1 MNQPPYG
8 DQGYGPN
15 ADPNEPGDSNGGQG
29 PHGNPGERSQPG
41 AYGNQG
47 QSGPYGNPGV
57 PGQPGPYGNPGE
69 PGQPGPYGKPGV
81 PGQPGPYGN
90 PGQSGPYGNPGQPG
104 QPGQPNGPGT
114 GSKVNFLD
122 SLKGGV
128 GGMPPKT
135 LAIIGGAILLV
146 IILLLVIVFG
156 VFGDSEERDRK
167 AVVKAANEF
176 VDTMRNGDKFSDLN
190 DLMCSRNQADED
202 VAEEIDEEMAAM
214 GYTLAELMALEGDL
228 DELDGVEITDRDVE
242 FTSDQRREAEVYIVD
257 SSWTFR
263 HIDGDWKPCNSY
275 GGFSDIEADDLF

>member
-1 MNQPPYG
+1 MNRPPYG

-15 ADPNEPGDSNGGQG
+15 ADPNEHGDSNGGQG
-29 PHGNPGERSQPG
+29 PHGNPGEPSQPG
-41 AYGNQG
+41 SYGTQG
-47 QSGPYGNPGV
+47 QSGPYGNPGASD
-57 PGQPGPYGNPGE
+57 PSGAYGNPGNQGQPGPYGNPGE
-69 PGQPGPYGKPGV
+69 PGQPG
-81 PGQPGPYGN
+81 
-90 PGQSGPYGNPGQPG
+90 
-104 QPGQPNGPGT
+104 QPNGPGA
-114 GSKVNFLD
+114 GSKANFLD

-190 DLMCSRNQADED
+190 DLLCSRNQADED

-214 GYTLAELMALEGDL
+214 GYTLAELSETDG
-228 DELDGVEITDRDVE
+228 EWDGVEITERDVE
-242 FTSDQRREAEVYIVD
+242 FTSDQRREAEVYID
-257 SSWTFR
+257 DNSETFR
-263 HIDGDWKPCNSY
+263 HIDGDWKLCSSY

>member
-29 PHGNPGERSQPG
+29 PHGNPGEPSQPG
-41 AYGNQG
+41 PYGNQG
-47 QSGPYGNPGV
+47 QSGPYGNPG
-57 PGQPGPYGNPGE
+57 GPDQSGAYGNPGNQGH
-69 PGQPGPYGKPGV
+69 PGSFGNQGQP
-81 PGQPGPYGN
+81 
-90 PGQSGPYGNPGQPG
+90 GPYGNPGQPG
-104 QPGQPNGPGT
+104 QPGQPNGPGA
-114 GSKVNFLD
+114 GSKANFLD

-176 VDTMRNGDKFSDLN
+176 VDTMRDGDKFSDLN
-190 DLMCSRNQADED
+190 DLLCSRNQADED

-214 GYTLAELMALEGDL
+214 GYTLAELLELEG
-228 DELDGVEITDRDVE
+228 ELDGVEITERDVE
-242 FTSDQRREAEVYIVD
+242 FTSDQRREAEVYIGD
-257 SSWTFR
+257 ISQTFR
-263 HIDGDWKPCNSY
+263 HIDGDWKLCSSY

>member
-47 QSGPYGNPGV
+47 QPGPYGNPGV
-57 PGQPGPYGNPGE
+57 PGQPGPYGNPG
-69 PGQPGPYGKPGV
+69 GPDQSGA
-81 PGQPGPYGN
+81 YGN
-90 PGQSGPYGNPGQPG
+90 PGNQGHPGSFGNQGQPGPYGNPGQPG
-104 QPGQPNGPGT
+104 QPNGPGA
-114 GSKVNFLD
+114 GSKANFLD

-176 VDTMRNGDKFSDLN
+176 VDTMRDGDKFSDLN
-190 DLMCSRNQADED
+190 DQLCSRNQADED

-214 GYTLAELMALEGDL
+214 DYTLAEVFEL
-228 DELDGVEITDRDVE
+228 DGELDGVEITERDVE
-242 FTSDQRREAEVYIVD
+242 FTSEQRREAEVYID
-257 SSWTFR
+257 DNSETFR
-263 HIDGDWKPCNSY
+263 HIDGDWKLCSSY
-275 GGFSDIEADDLF
+275 GGFSYIEEADDLF

>member
-15 ADPNEPGDSNGGQG
+15 ADPNEPGDSNEGQG

-47 QSGPYGNPGV
+47 Q
-57 PGQPGPYGNPGE
+57 PGPYGNPGE
-69 PGQPGPYGKPGV
+69 PGQPGPYGNPGNQ
-81 PGQPGPYGN
+81 GQP
-90 PGQSGPYGNPGQPG
+90 GPYGNPGQPG
-104 QPGQPNGPGT
+104 QPGQPNGPGA
-114 GSKVNFLD
+114 GSKANFLD

-176 VDTMRNGDKFSDLN
+176 VDTMRDGDKFSDLN
-190 DLMCSRNQADED
+190 DLLCSRNQADED

-214 GYTLAELMALEGDL
+214 DYTLAELFEL
-228 DELDGVEITDRDVE
+228 DGGLDGVEITERDVE
-242 FTSDQRREAEVYIVD
+242 FTSDQRREAEVHIDDYSV
-257 SSWTFR
+257 SFR
-263 HIDGDWKPCNSY
+263 HIDGDWKLCSFLD
-275 GGFSDIEADDLF
+275 FSEIEADDLF

>member
-29 PHGNPGERSQPG
+29 PHGNPGEPSQPG
-41 AYGNQG
+41 PYGNQG
-47 QSGPYGNPGV
+47 QSGPYGNPG
-57 PGQPGPYGNPGE
+57 GPDQSGAYGNPGNQGH
-69 PGQPGPYGKPGV
+69 PGSFGNQGQP
-81 PGQPGPYGN
+81 
-90 PGQSGPYGNPGQPG
+90 GPYGNPGQPG
-104 QPGQPNGPGT
+104 QPGQPNGPGA
-114 GSKVNFLD
+114 GSKANFLD

-176 VDTMRNGDKFSDLN
+176 VDTMRDGDKFSDLN
-190 DLMCSRNQADED
+190 DLLCSRNQADED

-214 GYTLAELMALEGDL
+214 DYTLAEVFEL
-228 DELDGVEITDRDVE
+228 DGELDGVEITERDVE
-242 FTSDQRREAEVYIVD
+242 FTSDQRREAEVYID
-257 SSWTFR
+257 DNSETFR
-263 HIDGDWKPCNSY
+263 HIDGDWKLCSSY
-275 GGFSDIEADDLF
+275 GGFSYIEEADDLF

>member
-47 QSGPYGNPGV
+47 PSRPYGNPGV

-69 PGQPGPYGKPGV
+69 PGQPGPYGN
-81 PGQPGPYGN
+81 PGQPG
-90 PGQSGPYGNPGQPG
+90 QFG
-104 QPGQPNGPGT
+104 QPGQPNGPGA
-114 GSKVNFLD
+114 GSKANFLD

-176 VDTMRNGDKFSDLN
+176 VDTMRDGDKFSDLN
-190 DLMCSRNQADED
+190 DLLCSRNQADED

-214 GYTLAELMALEGDL
+214 DYTLAEVFEL
-228 DELDGVEITDRDVE
+228 DGELDGVEITERDVE
-242 FTSDQRREAEVYIVD
+242 FTSDQRREAEVYID
-257 SSWTFR
+257 DNSETFR
-263 HIDGDWKPCNSY
+263 HIDGDWKLCGAY

>member
-15 ADPNEPGDSNGGQG
+15 ADPNEPGESNGGQG

-47 QSGPYGNPGV
+47 QPGPYGNPGV
-57 PGQPGPYGNPGE
+57 PGQPGPYGNPG
-69 PGQPGPYGKPGV
+69 GPDQSGA
-81 PGQPGPYGN
+81 YGN
-90 PGQSGPYGNPGQPG
+90 PGNQGHPGSFGNQGQPGPYGNPGQPG
-104 QPGQPNGPGT
+104 QPNGPGA
-114 GSKVNFLD
+114 GSKANFLD

-176 VDTMRNGDKFSDLN
+176 VDTMRDGDKFSDLN
-190 DLMCSRNQADED
+190 DLLCSRNQADED

-214 GYTLAELMALEGDL
+214 DYTLAEVFEL
-228 DELDGVEITDRDVE
+228 DGELDGVEITERDVE
-242 FTSDQRREAEVYIVD
+242 FTSDQRREAEVYID
-257 SSWTFR
+257 DNSETFR
-263 HIDGDWKPCNSY
+263 HIDGDWKLCSSY
-275 GGFSDIEADDLF
+275 GGFSYIEEADDLF

>member
-29 PHGNPGERSQPG
+29 PHGNPGEPSQPG
-41 AYGNQG
+41 PYGNQG
-47 QSGPYGNPGV
+47 QSGPYGNPG
-57 PGQPGPYGNPGE
+57 GPDQSGAYGNPGNQGH
-69 PGQPGPYGKPGV
+69 PGSFGNQGQP
-81 PGQPGPYGN
+81 
-90 PGQSGPYGNPGQPG
+90 GPYGNPGQPG
-104 QPGQPNGPGT
+104 QPNGPGG
-114 GSKVNFLD
+114 GSKANFLD

-167 AVVKAANEF
+167 AVVKAANEY
-176 VDTMRNGDKFSDLN
+176 VDTMRDGDKFSDLN
-190 DLMCSRNQADED
+190 DLLCSRNQADED

-214 GYTLAELMALEGDL
+214 GYTLAELFEL
-228 DELDGVEITDRDVE
+228 DGELDGVEITERDVE
-242 FTSDQRREAEVYIVD
+242 FTSDQRRQAEVYID
-257 SSWTFR
+257 DYTQTFR
-263 HIDGDWKPCNSY
+263 HIDGDWKLCSF
-275 GGFSDIEADDLF
+275 GFSDIEADDLF

>member
-57 PGQPGPYGNPGE
+57 PGQPGPYGNPG
-69 PGQPGPYGKPGV
+69 GPDQSGA
-81 PGQPGPYGN
+81 YGN
-90 PGQSGPYGNPGQPG
+90 PGNQGHPGSFGNQGQPGPYGNPGQPG
-104 QPGQPNGPGT
+104 QPGQPNGPGA
-114 GSKVNFLD
+114 GSKANFLD

-146 IILLLVIVFG
+146 IILLVVIVFG

-176 VDTMRNGDKFSDLN
+176 VDTMRDGDKFSDLN
-190 DLMCSRNQADED
+190 DQLCSRNQADED

-214 GYTLAELMALEGDL
+214 DYTLAEVFEL
-228 DELDGVEITDRDVE
+228 DGELDGVEITERDVE
-242 FTSDQRREAEVYIVD
+242 FTSDQRREAEVYID
-257 SSWTFR
+257 DNSETFR
-263 HIDGDWKPCNSY
+263 HIDGDWKLCSSY
-275 GGFSDIEADDLF
+275 GGFSYIEEADDLF

>member
-29 PHGNPGERSQPG
+29 PHGNPGEPSQPG
-41 AYGNQG
+41 PYGNQG
-47 QSGPYGNPGV
+47 QSGPYGNPG
-57 PGQPGPYGNPGE
+57 GPDQSGAYGNPGNQGH
-69 PGQPGPYGKPGV
+69 PGSFGNQGQP
-81 PGQPGPYGN
+81 
-90 PGQSGPYGNPGQPG
+90 GPYGNPGQPG
-104 QPGQPNGPGT
+104 QPNGPGG
-114 GSKVNFLD
+114 GSKANFLD

-176 VDTMRNGDKFSDLN
+176 VDTMRDGDKFSDLN
-190 DLMCSRNQADED
+190 DLLCPRNQADED

-214 GYTLAELMALEGDL
+214 GYTLAELFEL
-228 DELDGVEITDRDVE
+228 DGEWDGVEITERDVE
-242 FTSDQRREAEVYIVD
+242 FTSDARREAIVYFDVVEVVEID
-257 SSWTFR
+257 LTFR
-263 HIDGDWKPCNSY
+263 NVDGDWKLCNAH

>member
-47 QSGPYGNPGV
+47 Q
-57 PGQPGPYGNPGE
+57 PGPYGNPGE
-69 PGQPGPYGKPGV
+69 PGQP
-81 PGQPGPYGN
+81 
-90 PGQSGPYGNPGQPG
+90 GPYGNPGQPG
-104 QPGQPNGPGT
+104 QPGQPNGPVA
-114 GSKVNFLD
+114 GSKANFLD

-176 VDTMRNGDKFSDLN
+176 VDTMRDGDKFSDLN
-190 DLMCSRNQADED
+190 DLLCSRNQADED

-214 GYTLAELMALEGDL
+214 DYTLAEVFEL
-228 DELDGVEITDRDVE
+228 DGELDGVEITERDVE
-242 FTSDQRREAEVYIVD
+242 FTSDQRREAEVYID
-257 SSWTFR
+257 DNSETFR
-263 HIDGDWKPCNSY
+263 HIDGDWKLCSSY
-275 GGFSDIEADDLF
+275 GGFSYIEEADDLF

>member
-47 QSGPYGNPGV
+47 Q
-57 PGQPGPYGNPGE
+57 PGPYGNPGE
-69 PGQPGPYGKPGV
+69 PGQP
-81 PGQPGPYGN
+81 
-90 PGQSGPYGNPGQPG
+90 GPYGNPGQPG
-104 QPGQPNGPGT
+104 QPGQPNGPGA
-114 GSKVNFLD
+114 GSKANFLD

-176 VDTMRNGDKFSDLN
+176 VDTMRDGDKFSDLN
-190 DLMCSRNQADED
+190 DQLCSRNQADED

-214 GYTLAELMALEGDL
+214 DYTLAEVFEL
-228 DELDGVEITDRDVE
+228 DGELDGVEITERDVE
-242 FTSDQRREAEVYIVD
+242 FTSDQRREAEVYID
-257 SSWTFR
+257 DNSETFR
-263 HIDGDWKPCNSY
+263 HIDGDWKLCSSY
-275 GGFSDIEADDLF
+275 GGFSYIEEADDLF

>member
-41 AYGNQG
+41 PYGNQG
-47 QSGPYGNPGV
+47 QSGPYGNPG
-57 PGQPGPYGNPGE
+57 GPDQSGAYGNPGNQGH
-69 PGQPGPYGKPGV
+69 PGSFGNQGQP
-81 PGQPGPYGN
+81 
-90 PGQSGPYGNPGQPG
+90 GPYGNPGQPG
-104 QPGQPNGPGT
+104 QPGQPNGPGA
-114 GSKVNFLD
+114 GSKANFLD

-176 VDTMRNGDKFSDLN
+176 VDTMRDGDKFSDLN
-190 DLMCSRNQADED
+190 DLLCSRNQADED

-214 GYTLAELMALEGDL
+214 GYTLAELLEL
-228 DELDGVEITDRDVE
+228 DGELDGVVITERDVE
-242 FTSDQRREAEVYIVD
+242 FTSDQRRQAEVYID
-257 SSWTFR
+257 DYTQTFR
-263 HIDGDWKPCNSY
+263 HIDGDWKLCSF
-275 GGFSDIEADDLF
+275 GFSDIEADDLF